1 LHGGFDPRLASP
13 LVRAWQRLAYRTAH
27 SLATIGVAPGAVT
40 LAGLICSL
48 AVPLVVL
55 PRGLWLLAGAVL
67 VVLSA
72 IADSADGGVAII
84 AGRTSRLGSFFDPMA
99 DRVGEAA
106 WLVALYLLG
115 APGPLVVACGAMAW
129 LHEYARA
136 RAALSGM
143 PGLGAVTA
151 AERPFR
157 VIVVAASLALGG
169 ALWDVSTRL
178 APGIITVALAVWL
191 VLGLLGGSRLL
202 GAIRRALA

>member
-1 LHGGFDPRLASP
+1 L
-13 LVRAWQRLAYRTAH
+13 TA
-27 SLATIGVAPGAVT
+27 IGLAPGTVT
-40 LAGLICSL
+40 SLGLICSL

-72 IADSADGGVAII
+72 LADSADGGVAII
-84 AGRTSRLGSFFDPMA
+84 TGRTSRIGSFFDPMA
-99 DRVGEAA
+99 DRVSEAA
-106 WLVALYLLG
+106 WLLALYLLG
-115 APGPLVVACGAMAW
+115 APGALVVACGALAW
-129 LHEYARA
+129 LHEFARA

-157 VIVVAASLALGG
+157 VIIVAASLTLGG

-178 APGIITVALAVWL
+178 APGIITVALALWL
-191 VLGLLGGSRLL
+191 VLGVLGGSRLL
-202 GAIRRALA
+202 GAISRALA